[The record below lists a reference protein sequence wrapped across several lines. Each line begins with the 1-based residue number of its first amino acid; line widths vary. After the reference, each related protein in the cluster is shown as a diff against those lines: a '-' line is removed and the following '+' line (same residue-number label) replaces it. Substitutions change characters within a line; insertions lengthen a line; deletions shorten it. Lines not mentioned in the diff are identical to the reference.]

1 MGDRDMKISHSGM
14 RIGEADRSAFR
25 GHLDATLAA
34 FRVPARERDE
44 VVRFIESTR
53 ADIVEA

>member
-1 MGDRDMKISHSGM
+1 MKISHSGM